1 MLLLANKISSM
12 QISREIKIG
21 SLVILSIVA
30 LYWGVNYLKG
40 KNIIGS
46 TNSFYVVY
54 QQVEDL
60 QKSAPV
66 YVRGYKVGVV
76 DAITLDNNDPGRI
89 LVELA
94 IDKNVKIP
102 KTTVAEIYNAD
113 FMGTKAVR
121 LLFTGSNVPATRGD
135 TLLASMAASMLDDLS
150 PITKKVDVAIQ
161 ELTQTLVNINT
172 ILDAQTIDDI
182 KGTLSNLNS
191 ASKNANYVLD
201 QNKDRVSL
209 ILDQANQL
217 VASLNSASDDVKSIT
232 TKFKG
237 ISDSL
242 SVKKLNATLAN
253 LETSSNSLKNVMGR
267 IDSREGTLG
276 KLVYDPS
283 LHNSLLK
290 LTSSLDSLAE
300 DLKKNPKR
308 YVRLSLF

>member
-1 MLLLANKISSM
+1 M